1 MKTEF
6 ITSENEHWY
15 PSPSCKDVW
24 YPSVSTIVSI
34 FPKGK
39 GFEMYMAKQNSYE
52 EAQDILAE
60 AGQRGTIVH
69 KATEALEEGKTL
81 FRDMY
86 NLEQWQMIMSF
97 VDWYNEYKP
106 TPIAIEKSLVSD
118 RQETG
123 GTIDRV
129 YLIDGVRTLLDI
141 KTSKKI
147 YDSQWIQ
154 TAKYSKLW
162 DEFNPK
168 EFIEQTAILR
178 LGAKTKK
185 GYEYAIHNIGEILE
199 DNMVFDA
206 VKILWHSQNRG
217 KKGPKILEIPTEL
230 KLDVKKKKT
239 KSSVRANKKDNTVK

>member
-15 PSPSCKDVW
+15 PSNIAKDVW

-39 GFEMYMAKQNSYE
+39 GFEMYLAKQNSYE

-60 AGQRGTIVH
+60 AGQRGTNVH
-69 KATEALEEGKTL
+69 KAAEALEKGETL
-81 FRDMY
+81 YRDMY
-86 NLEQWQMIMSF
+86 NLEQWQMIMNF
-97 VDWYNEYKP
+97 VEWYNEYQP
-106 TPIAIEKSLVSD
+106 TPLAIEKAIVSD
-118 RQETG
+118 NQETG

-129 YLIDGVRTLLDI
+129 YIINGVRTLLDI

-147 YDSQWIQ
+147 YDSQWVQ

-185 GYEYAIHNIGEILE
+185 GYEYATHDIGEILE
-199 DNMVFDA
+199 DNMIFDA
-206 VKILWHSQNRG
+206 VKILWHSQNKG

-230 KLDVKKKKT
+230 KLNIKKNGKRKT
-239 KSSVRANKKDNTVK
+239 KRDIK